1 MLITEHKTNEQFKR
15 KPKKVIFHTQQS
27 IQTLTKHES
36 NNHTAR
42 KNKGKKK
49 INRNIVCIS
58 FICFHLVIYNINIK
72 AYTNVL

>member
-27 IQTLTKHES
+27 IHIITKHKC

-42 KNKGKKK
+42 KNKGKK
-49 INRNIVCIS
+49 INKHEHCIYMLYLFSSSNI
-58 FICFHLVIYNINIK
+58 HQK
-72 AYTNVL
+72 K